1 MTWLPP
7 IPDTDSVAR
16 CGPRSLPLSHKTAV
30 RETKRHRAMLELTVM
45 GGSPSHLG
53 PRKMDRKKPR
63 QLVQPPVTI
72 GLLPHSG
79 PCRTIRKPPKWVRG
93 FQPLRVNAS
102 GVPNGTTS
110 RPSERMD
117 PQERVWG
124 TPTSGKNCPKSP
136 VLARSL
142 LFASELF
149 GKASISAKPHRC
161 GVECLTRQ
169 RSGKFERAAP
179 SSAAP
184 KGDEKWRTMS
194 L

>member
-1 MTWLPP
+1 LANEHLGFWLRLYSE
-7 IPDTDSVAR
+7 TGS
-16 CGPRSLPLSHKTAV
+16 GLPLNHKTAV

-53 PRKMDRKKPR
+53 PRKTDRKKPR
-63 QLVQPPVTI
+63 QLVQPPVTVGASSPFGPVSHNKKAPQMGK
-72 GLLPHSG
+72 GLPAG
-79 PCRTIRKPPKWVRG
+79 
-93 FQPLRVNAS
+93 RVNAS
-102 GVPNGTTS
+102 GVPNATTS
-110 RPSERMD
+110 WPSERMD

-149 GKASISAKPHRC
+149 GKASISAKPHTC

-169 RSGKFERAAP
+169 PSGKFERAAP